1 MNSSTRQQLFTIG
14 SSYTQIGQLLAQKRS
29 VEELV
34 RVGKLIAKLLS
45 EGDRS
50 KAAAKF
56 HKKLQDVYQSVVNE
70 KDPKGWNALE
80 KSGKRKPAKP
90 AKPETKPKVEVKAAE
105 RSEAKE
111 KTQPEGVWM
120 EKVQGILSLSYREAQ
135 KLCKE
140 QGLSA
145 RGTHQALK
153 LSLLAHYNLV

>member
-1 MNSSTRQQLFTIG
+1 MNSSTRQQLFAIAP
-14 SSYTQIGQLLAQKRS
+14 SYTQIGQRLAQKRS

-34 RVGKLIAKLLS
+34 RVGKLLAKLLS

-90 AKPETKPKVEVKAAE
+90 ETKPEPVKAE
-105 RSEAKE
+105 KREAAKD
-111 KTQPEGVWM
+111 KTAEGVWM
-120 EKVQGILSLSYREAQ
+120 EKVQFILALSYREAQ
-135 KLCKE
+135 ILCKAE
-140 QGLSA
+140 GLSA
-145 RGTHQALK
+145 RGTHQVLK